1 MVKQRLKIKEVA
13 ADGQCL
19 FNSVAFL
26 ILHHNDNSTK
36 NYRQLATKLRKAV
49 CDKLSKKVDEE
60 KKMPFNTRSVIHIL
74 SASLNDINDN
84 PPNIDPNNMENSITK
99 RAEKYI
105 RLMRRKATWGGMVE
119 VNKLHE
125 IVQGQGFK
133 GIKVYRL
140 KREKLKNNKVTGM
153 VHIGKLYQIRS
164 GMDNPVN
171 NRKTKPVLD
180 IILHNAEQGGN
191 HYDPLL
197 QVTRKVGK

>member
-1 MVKQRLKIKEVA
+1 MVKQRLKIREVA

-26 ILHHNDNSTK
+26 MIHYNNNNTK
-36 NYRQLATKLRKAV
+36 NYKQVAAKLRKAV
-49 CDKLSKKVDEE
+49 CDKLSKQVDKE
-60 KKMPFNTRSVIHIL
+60 KKLVFNMRSIIHTL
-74 SASLNDINDN
+74 SASLDDIHDK
-84 PPNIDPNNMENSITK
+84 PNMEANNENSITK

-105 RLMRRKATWGGMVE
+105 RLMRRKATWGGMLE

-125 IVQGQGFK
+125 IAQEQGFK
-133 GIKVYRL
+133 GIKIYRL
-140 KREKLKNNKVTGM
+140 KREKLKNNKVSGM
-153 VHIGKLYQIRS
+153 VHVGRLYQIRS
-164 GMDNPVN
+164 GMDNPMN
-171 NRKTKPVLD
+171 NRKTKPALD

>member
-1 MVKQRLKIKEVA
+1 MVKQRLKIREVA

-26 ILHHNDNSTK
+26 ILHYNDNSTK
-36 NYRQLATKLRKAV
+36 NYRDLATKLRKKV
-49 CDKLSKKVDEE
+49 CDKLSKQVDEE
-60 KKMPFNTRSVIHIL
+60 KKIAFNRRSLIHSL
-74 SASLNDINDN
+74 SVSLDDIHDN
-84 PPNIDPNNMENSITK
+84 PNIDANNERSITK

-105 RLMRRKATWGGMVE
+105 RLMRRKTTWGGMLE

-125 IVQGQGFK
+125 IVQEQGFK
-133 GIKVYRL
+133 GIKVFRL
-140 KREKLKNNKVTGM
+140 RRERLKNNKVTGM
-153 VHIGKLYQIRS
+153 VQVGKLYQIRA

-171 NRKTKPVLD
+171 NRKTKPILD
-180 IILHNAEQGGN
+180 IILHNADQGGN

>member
-1 MVKQRLKIKEVA
+1 MVKQRLKIREVA

-26 ILHHNDNSTK
+26 MLHYNDNSTS
-36 NYRQLATKLRKAV
+36 NYKQLATKLRKAV
-49 CDKLSKKVDEE
+49 CDKLSKQVDEE
-60 KKMPFNTRSVIHIL
+60 KKLSFNRRAIIHTL
-74 SASLNDINDN
+74 SASLDDIH
-84 PPNIDPNNMENSITK
+84 NNHNVEANNENAITK

-105 RLMRRKATWGGMVE
+105 RLMRRKATWGGMFE

-125 IVQGQGFK
+125 IAQEQGFK
-133 GIKVYRL
+133 GIRVYRL
-140 KREKLKNNKVTGM
+140 KREKLKNNKVSGM
-153 VHIGKLYQIRS
+153 VHVGKLYQIRA
-164 GMDNPVN
+164 GMDNPIN

-180 IILHNAEQGGN
+180 IILHNADQGGN

>member
-1 MVKQRLKIKEVA
+1 MVKQRLKIREVA

-49 CDKLSKKVDEE
+49 CDKLSEQVDEE
-60 KKMPFNTRSVIHIL
+60 KKLTFNRRSIIHTL
-74 SASLNDINDN
+74 SASLDDITENPNIENNNDN
-84 PPNIDPNNMENSITK
+84 SYTK

-105 RLMRRKATWGGMVE
+105 RLMRRKATWGGMLE

-125 IVQGQGFK
+125 IVQEQGFK

-140 KREKLKNNKVTGM
+140 KREKLKNNKVSGM
-153 VHIGKLYQIRS
+153 VHVGKLYQIRS